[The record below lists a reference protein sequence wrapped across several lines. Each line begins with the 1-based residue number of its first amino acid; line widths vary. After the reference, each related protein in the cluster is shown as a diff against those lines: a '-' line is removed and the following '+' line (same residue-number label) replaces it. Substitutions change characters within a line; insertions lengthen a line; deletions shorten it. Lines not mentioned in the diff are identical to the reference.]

1 MLIIQVDNGNIEK
14 ALKQY
19 KSKVI
24 KTKQLKEL
32 RDRQEFEKESVKKRQ
47 TKILAKYVQRQKDEA
62 NKD

>member
-1 MLIIQVDNGNIEK
+1 MLITKVENGNIEK

-32 RDRQEFEKESVKKRQ
+32 RDRQEFEEY
-47 TKILAKYVQRQKDEA
+47 ADA
-62 NKD
+62 A